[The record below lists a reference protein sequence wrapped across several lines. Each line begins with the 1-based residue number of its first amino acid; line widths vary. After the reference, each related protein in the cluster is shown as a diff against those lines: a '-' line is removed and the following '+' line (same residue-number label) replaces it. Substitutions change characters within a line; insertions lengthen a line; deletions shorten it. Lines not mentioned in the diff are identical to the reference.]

1 MLNKLLILLVALISV
16 NAAFAQDIIRFKNGR
31 SIEAKILEINEET
44 VRYKKMNYLDGPDI
58 NAPMSKVV
66 SITYANGETEVFDES
81 ETPAPAAE
89 PAAAPAEA
97 APVAAQEPAPAP
109 VAEQPEPAPAD
120 EQVAQQPAAAP
131 EPQYV
136 VVPAQQ
142 EPAAAPAQQTAAAP
156 AEQPAAAPAAPVQEP
171 QPVKK
176 KVAPID
182 NPESGWYQ
190 AKRNAFGIWLQ
201 PLGVVLWGPLVGVSY
216 RHSTAFTIDV
226 HVRIPQLGIT
236 YWAVAEQPD
245 DMTGIAFGAQFRK
258 IFATR
263 GGGWFVGGFFDFGV
277 TEAVYNQGAYREK
290 DEQWF
295 SFVASVSGGYR
306 FRFGRH
312 FYMDLGL
319 VVGTLF
325 VSDQDWRYSNALN
338 DDYSSDYDHYDSGY
352 TTAFGMVILTTGIEF

>member
-1 MLNKLLILLVALISV
+1 MLNKFLIVLVALISV
-16 NAAFAQDIIRFKNGR
+16 NVAFAQDIIRFKNGR

-44 VRYKKMNYLDGPDI
+44 VRYKKTNYLDGPDI
-58 NAPMSKVV
+58 NAPISKVV

-81 ETPAPAAE
+81 ETPAPAA
-89 PAAAPAEA
+89 APAEP

-120 EQVAQQPAAAP
+120 EQVAQQPAVAP

-176 KVAPID
+176 KKLAPID

-201 PLGVVLWGPLVGVSY
+201 PLGVVLWGPLVGISY
-216 RHSTAFTIDV
+216 RHTTAFTIDV
-226 HVRIPQLGIT
+226 HVRIPELGIA
-236 YWAVAEQPD
+236 YWAIADEPD

-263 GGGWFVGGFFDFGV
+263 NGGWLLGAFFDLGY
-277 TEAVYNQGAYREK
+277 TEAVYNQGQSWEK
-290 DEQWF
+290 EEYWV
-295 SFVASVSGGYR
+295 SFVVAANGGYR

-319 VVGTLF
+319 VLGTLV
-325 VSDQDWRYSNALN
+325 VSDQDWRYSNPVN
-338 DDYSSDYDHYDSGY
+338 DDYSSDYDHYYDGY
-352 TTAFGMVILTTGIEF
+352 VEAFGMLVFTTGFEF